1 MDNNTK
7 ASVYVELDALA
18 NWNSQMNNINES
30 AISILNSLV
39 STTKDLDEYW
49 TSNIASGFL
58 KDADELIQSATKCH
72 NQMKDVAVFLT
83 ELAKVMDNQ

>member
-1 MDNNTK
+1 MDNNAR
-7 ASVYVELDALA
+7 ASVYVELDELT

-30 AISILNSLV
+30 AITILNSLV

-58 KDADELIQSATKCH
+58 KDADDLIRSAKECH